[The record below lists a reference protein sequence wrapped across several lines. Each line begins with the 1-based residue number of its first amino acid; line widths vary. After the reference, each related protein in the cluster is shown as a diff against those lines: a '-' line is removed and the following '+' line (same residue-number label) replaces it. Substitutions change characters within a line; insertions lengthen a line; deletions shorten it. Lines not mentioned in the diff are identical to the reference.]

1 MELLLQGQPCVQLL
15 GRHEEPPADCCWM
28 VRHWMLGRLPL
39 LLPDTLLTCVQQ
51 LEAVGACLFWVCD
64 DEVQH
69 QGCAMTRCNIS
80 SSQCQQQ
87 AETEAGR

>member
-51 LEAVGACLFWVCD
+51 LEAVGACLFWACN
-64 DEVQH
+64 DEVQY
-69 QGCAMTRCNIS
+69 
-80 SSQCQQQ
+80 QQQ
-87 AETEAGR
+87 PMSTTSRNRSRQGL